1 VAAVSL
7 GAVVAAAV
15 TGAAPLLSPFCAKAG
30 AAGAVAAAVVAGLL
44 KFRQLFIYYEYDHSE
59 H

>member
-1 VAAVSL
+1 
-7 GAVVAAAV
+7 V

-30 AAGAVAAAVVAGLL
+30 TAGALAAAVVAGLL